1 MAVKVYQ
8 RKLLRVAVV
17 ELPGEVIFE
26 EKIVVY
32 KFFH

>member
-8 RKLLRVAVV
+8 RKLLRIAVV
-17 ELPGEVIFE
+17 KLAREIVFE
-26 EKIVVY
+26 EKIVVN